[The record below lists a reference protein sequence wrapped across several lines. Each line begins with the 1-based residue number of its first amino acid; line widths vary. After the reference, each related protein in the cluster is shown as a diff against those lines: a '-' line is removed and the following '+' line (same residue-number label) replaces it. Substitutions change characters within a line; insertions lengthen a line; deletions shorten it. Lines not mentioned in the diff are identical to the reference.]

1 MQSFRQPFSFLLLS
15 VHKRLCY
22 SVEQRAH
29 KARERVERLCL
40 HTDRNVIKRT
50 I

>member
-22 SVEQRAH
+22 GVEQRAR